1 MTCHNVWV
9 SGNDRVQQFDLGFLT
24 YIDYARRD
32 DAARSLAEGID
43 LFAAGEKLGFD
54 SGWVRVHHHSTSLSS
69 PFPFLAAVGRETQHI
84 RLGAGV
90 IPVGFEDPLRFAE
103 DAATTDLLTG
113 GRLEVGLSSGLGLAS
128 GVRGAASDA
137 ARDADTARRLDDI
150 AAAVRGEPLGAP
162 YADRFAPIS
171 GEPSPGADEIL
182 MPLRSN
188 EPIAL
193 PHSRGLAERLWYGA
207 GRRATARRAGEHG
220 FNLLLSTLSNEVV
233 ADSLGAGQAEQI
245 RRYREA
251 FAARHPQRT
260 PRVAVARTIVPML
273 DRDDREQFGGIVRH
287 HARLMTPE
295 GLRRDAAPTVQWSPI
310 FAGEPEAIAEALSR
324 DPAVQQADTL
334 LFVPPTEL
342 RASQK
347 ERLLET
353 VAGSVAPLL
362 GWNAARPPVASASPI
377 RSNVRASA

>member
-1 MTCHNVWV
+1 MP
-9 SGNDRVQQFDLGFLT
+9 FDLGFLA
-24 YIDYARRD
+24 YVDYVRRE
-32 DAARSLAEGID
+32 DAARALAEGIE
-43 LFAAGEKLGFD
+43 LFATAERLGYD
-54 SGWVRVHHHSTSLSS
+54 SGWVRVHHHATSLSS
-69 PFPFLAAVGRETQHI
+69 PFPFLAAVGRETNRI

-137 ARDADTARRLDDI
+137 IRDADTARRLDEI

-162 YADRFAPIS
+162 YSERFAPVT

-182 MPLRSN
+182 MPPRSN

-193 PHSRGLAERLWYGA
+193 PHSRGLADRLWYGA

-220 FNLLLSTLSNEVV
+220 FNLLLSTLSNEV
-233 ADSLGAGQAEQI
+233 AAPTLAEGQAEQI

-251 FAARHPQRT
+251 FARQHPQRA

-273 DRDDREQFGGIVRH
+273 DRDDREQFGELVRH
-287 HARLMTPE
+287 NARLMTPE

-310 FAGEPEAIAEALSR
+310 LSGEPEAIAEALR
-324 DPAVQQADTL
+324 LDPAVQQADTL
-334 LFVPPTEL
+334 LFVPPTGL
-342 RASQK
+342 RAAQRT
-347 ERLLET
+347 RLLET
-353 VAGSVAPLL
+353 VIGAVAPLL
-362 GWNAARPPVASASPI
+362 GWSGHSTTAGGGSAGPVSRMSA
-377 RSNVRASA
+377 